1 MRPKVIL
8 NLGEK
13 NMKKSVKNKHTEIV
27 FVKKNEPFTNSK
39 IIAEGTGI
47 LHRNCQGTSKIGR

>member
-1 MRPKVIL
+1 
-8 NLGEK
+8 
-13 NMKKSVKNKHTEIV
+13 MKKSVKNKHTEIV